1 MQLMTND
8 ALKSAY
14 IERHSIKSYFSVVV
28 FVCLFTLIIFTALF
42 ILFIHL
48 TSVLQWRATV
58 KTEGERGGHA
68 QKLMNQTQSC
78 DFITLW
84 VLAC

>member
-8 ALKSAY
+8 VRKSVY
-14 IERHSIKSYFSVVV
+14 IKRHSIKSHFCVVV
-28 FVCLFTLIIFTALF
+28 FVCLFTLIIFAALF

-48 TSVLQWRATV
+48 TAVLQWRATE
-58 KTEGERGGHA
+58 KMEGESGGHA